1 MGGVKNLRR
10 KERGQASPDF
20 AMSAMIFSLAAL
32 FVFFHLARTYY
43 TGVWEVTR
51 VEATASA
58 QNLALFLASEP
69 GNWSSNP
76 FSSTSIGFGG
86 ESLNKTKT
94 EYFFGMPYQT
104 VQNMLKIPRDF
115 RVEVWQLPKIGIT
128 SDVSSTY
135 INSTVDLVF
144 TTTVNSTLDIVLVGT
159 QGTKGYSYKNRSI
172 GKYHKFDLTLPLG
185 IYSLKALAVSGE
197 DYGAYEVAFR
207 VIS

>member
-1 MGGVKNLRR
+1 MGRLKIPVGRLK
-10 KERGQASPDF
+10 GQASPDF
-20 AMSAMIFSLAAL
+20 AMSAMVFSLAAL

-104 VQNMLKIPRDF
+104 VQSMLKIPQDF
-115 RVEVWQLPKIGIT
+115 RVEVWRLPKIGIT

-135 INSTVDLVF
+135 TNSTVDIIF
-144 TTTVNSTLDIVLVGT
+144 TTTENSTLDIVLVGT
-159 QGTKGYSYKNRSI
+159 QGTKGYSYWNQSV
-172 GKYHKFDLTLPLG
+172 GKYHNFNFVLPSG
-185 IYSLKALAVSGE
+185 IYSMKALATSGD